1 MLRRRLAAGS
11 LTLVGL
17 LALGPR
23 ALGPG
28 VACAEESQTT
38 RVSVGGALEG
48 VAYGF
53 LIPTSGRARF
63 DVALDYLATPA
74 VELRLLPSLGFGL
87 GVADALFF
95 DLSLGLS
102 AALRLSPAPV
112 YTIWL
117 GYMARVGV
125 AAETAD
131 AAETVG
137 ALAVHGPQLSLAS
150 FRFGEGGRFEL
161 DHWGEALL
169 PPIWGYGVGFAFRVR
184 VD

>member
-1 MLRRRLAAGS
+1 MVRRRLAAGS

-17 LALGPR
+17 LALGP
-23 ALGPG
+23 G
-28 VACAEESQTT
+28 VACAAESEPT

-53 LIPTSGRARF
+53 FVPTAGRARF

-74 VELRLLPSLGFGL
+74 VELRLLPALGFGL
-87 GVADALFF
+87 GVADDLFF
-95 DLSLGLS
+95 DFSASLS

-112 YTIWL
+112 YTLWI

-131 AAETVG
+131 AADTVG
-137 ALAVHGPQLSLAS
+137 ALAVHGPQLSLSS

-161 DHWGEALL
+161 DHWGELLL
-169 PPIWGYGVGFAFRVR
+169 PPFPGYGVGLAFRVR